1 MRWSFMIIS
10 SSWRKGH
17 VNHHQTDKN
26 MSVQEAVS
34 GRVEGLED
42 NYLTACSQLQEESFF
57 IVKVTKSELKWM
69 ETSEEGEA

>member
-1 MRWSFMIIS
+1 
-10 SSWRKGH
+10 
-17 VNHHQTDKN
+17 